1 MSIKHKKDS
10 EKRKILE
17 EANKEDLITMIEIL
31 QEEVEELKKEK
42 ANKERIKSTCKLIH
56 KISHNSRFSER
67 KLT

>member
-42 ANKERIKSTCKLIH
+42 ANKQRIKSTC
-56 KISHNSRFSER
+56 N
-67 KLT
+67 